1 MLYFGF
7 TAVNVRDKRD
17 EIKDM
22 SVCACLG
29 CMTGRKE
36 TGNESKGE
44 RRTLKVE
51 VPYSL
56 VAFTV
61 SGGTF
66 VMFDINSSRKWQLC
80 SRWVVFMITC
90 TNWMQTEDKTHVE
103 FKHFILKICNYIQ
116 TRNVK
121 RLISFL

>member
-1 MLYFGF
+1 MKTL
-7 TAVNVRDKRD
+7 AEEQKNL
-17 EIKDM
+17 
-22 SVCACLG
+22 C
-29 CMTGRKE
+29 
-36 TGNESKGE
+36 
-44 RRTLKVE
+44 TLKVE

-90 TNWMQTEDKTHVE
+90 TNWLQQQQDRDNTIYLQTQKEK
-103 FKHFILKICNYIQ
+103 KLKD
-116 TRNVK
+116 T
-121 RLISFL
+121 S